1 MKNRKFIEKETLT
14 QGNFAK
20 FPSTLFLTEHLH
32 WLLLFDFSTF
42 IDQGDIN
49 KVDEIIATD
58 FKLLSD

>member
-1 MKNRKFIEKETLT
+1 MKNCKFLKKETLT

-20 FPSTLFLTEHLH
+20 FPSTLFLTEHLR

-58 FKLLSD
+58 FKSIV